1 MKVQFWF
8 CFILLSSVTSFAAKS
23 QDGGLE
29 FLLRAEDYK
38 KNNRPKEAIDEYNK
52 AIQADPAN
60 PEYVFRKGKTYILL
74 KDMDNAI
81 QCFEKTIQLRKD
93 YLGAY
98 TRLARLYAAKN
109 KTNEAIEA
117 FNNAFKYDSNPKE
130 KVVYKINIIKLLM
143 NAGRFKESAE
153 HIADGLALD
162 PNNLQLL
169 FFNAHLNNKIG
180 KHDLAVRDMLK
191 ATSLITSQDPRD
203 FARFYYELG
212 LGYYK
217 LGKYQEAQQA
227 FTKANFGPY
236 KVKIF
241 EMSHIY
247 FQHLATAYYKV
258 YELEESKKM
267 AEQAIKIKP
276 DFSPAHEMLV
286 NISKMTLD
294 QSSVIK
300 QQKLA
305 AEARKEPVEKA
316 LALSKVA
323 QSEIGAGLYNEAI
336 ASADACLAIQPTN
349 YQVAFIKAVALSK
362 LNNLNESITVINDIL
377 NKFQGVD
384 PETKAQVY
392 FLQGLVFNKMK
403 NFKAANEAFKK
414 ADQSSFKYAA
424 IHELRKNNDDS
435 VAEKDIESG
444 GEISDNSK
452 DD

>member
-1 MKVQFWF
+1 MQFWF
-8 CFILLSSVTSFAAKS
+8 CFILFLATSFAAQS

-29 FLLRAEDYK
+29 FLLKAEDYK
-38 KNNRPKEAIDEYNK
+38 RNNRPKEAIDEYNK

-117 FNNAFKYDSNPKE
+117 FDNAFKYDSNPKE
-130 KVVYKINIIKLLM
+130 KVEYKINIIKLLM
-143 NAGRFKESAE
+143 RADRFKESAN

-169 FFNAHLNNKIG
+169 FFNAHLNNKLG
-180 KHDLAVRDMLK
+180 KHDLAVKDMLK
-191 ATSLITSQDPRD
+191 ATPLITSQDPRD

-217 LGKYQEAQQA
+217 LGKYAEAQQA

-241 EMSHIY
+241 EMTHIY

-294 QSSVIK
+294 QSAVIK

-305 AEARKEPVEKA
+305 AEAKKEPVEKA

-362 LNNLNESITVINDIL
+362 LNKLNESMNIINDIL

-403 NFKAANEAFKK
+403 NPKAANEAFKK
-414 ADQSSFKYAA
+414 ADQSSFKYAV
-424 IHELRKNNDDS
+424 IYELRKNNDDS
-435 VAEKDIESG
+435 VAEKEIESG
-444 GEISDNSK
+444 GELGGGGI

>member
-1 MKVQFWF
+1 MKMQFWF
-8 CFILLSSVTSFAAKS
+8 CFILFLATSFTAKS

-29 FLLRAEDYK
+29 FLLKAEDYK

-52 AIQADPAN
+52 AIQADPTN

-117 FNNAFKYDSNPKE
+117 FDNAFKYDSNPKE
-130 KVVYKINIIKLLM
+130 KVEYKINIVKLLM
-143 NAGRFKESAE
+143 RADRFKESAN

-169 FFNAHLNNKIG
+169 FFNAHLNNKLG
-180 KHDLAVRDMLK
+180 KHDLAVKDMLK
-191 ATSLITSQDPRD
+191 ATPLITSQDPRD

-217 LGKYQEAQQA
+217 LGKYPESQQA
-227 FTKANFGPY
+227 FAKANFGPY

-247 FQHLATAYYKV
+247 FQYLATAYYKV

-267 AEQAIKIKP
+267 AEQAIKIKS
-276 DFSPAHEMLV
+276 DFSPAHEILV

-294 QSSVIK
+294 QSAVIK

-305 AEARKEPVEKA
+305 AEAKKEPVEKA
-316 LALSKVA
+316 IALAKVA

-362 LNNLNESITVINDIL
+362 LNKLNESMNVLNDIL

-384 PETKAQVY
+384 PEMKAQVY

-403 NFKAANEAFKK
+403 NPKAANEAFKK
-414 ADQSSFKYAA
+414 ADQSSLKYAA
-424 IHELRKNNDDS
+424 IYELRKNNDDS
-435 VAEKDIESG
+435 VAEKEIESG
-444 GEISDNSK
+444 SELGGNM

>member
-1 MKVQFWF
+1 MKMQFWF
-8 CFILLSSVTSFAAKS
+8 CFILFLATSFVAQS

-29 FLLRAEDYK
+29 FLLKAEDLK

-98 TRLARLYAAKN
+98 TRLAMLYAAKN
-109 KTNEAIEA
+109 KTNEAIDA
-117 FNNAFKYDSNPKE
+117 FDNAFKYSSNPKE
-130 KVVYKINIIKLLM
+130 KVEYKINIIKLLM
-143 NAGRFKESAE
+143 RADRFKESAS

-169 FFNAHLNNKIG
+169 FFSAHLNNKNG
-180 KHDLAVRDMLK
+180 KHDLAVKDMLK
-191 ATSLITSQDPRD
+191 AIPLITSQDPRD

-217 LGKYQEAQQA
+217 LGKYAEAQQA

-236 KVKIF
+236 KAKIF
-241 EMSHIY
+241 EMTSVY
-247 FQHLATAYYKV
+247 FQYLSTAYYKV

-276 DFSPAHEMLV
+276 DYSPAHEMLV

-294 QSSVIK
+294 QTAVIK

-305 AEARKEPVEKA
+305 AESKKEPSEKA
-316 LALSKVA
+316 QALTKVA
-323 QSEIGAGLYNEAI
+323 QSEVGAGLYNEAI
-336 ASADACLAIQPTN
+336 ASADACLAIQPSN

-362 LNNLNESITVINDIL
+362 LNKLNESMTVINDL
-377 NKFQGVD
+377 LTKFQGVD
-384 PETKAQVY
+384 PEMKAQIY

-403 NFKAANEAFKK
+403 NTKAANEAFKK
-414 ADQSSFKYAA
+414 ADQSSFKYAV
-424 IHELRKNNDDS
+424 IYELRKNNDES
-435 VAEKDIESG
+435 VAEKDTEGGELHSG
-444 GEISDNSK
+444 GI

>member
-1 MKVQFWF
+1 MKMQFWF
-8 CFILLSSVTSFAAKS
+8 CFILFLATSFAAKS

-29 FLLRAEDYK
+29 FLLKAEDYK

-130 KVVYKINIIKLLM
+130 KVEYKINIIKLLM
-143 NAGRFKESAE
+143 RADRFKESAN

-169 FFNAHLNNKIG
+169 FFNAHLNNKLG
-180 KHDLAVRDMLK
+180 KHDLAVKDMLK
-191 ATSLITSQDPRD
+191 ATPLITSQDPRD

-217 LGKYQEAQQA
+217 LGKYPEAQQA

-294 QSSVIK
+294 QSAVIK

-305 AEARKEPVEKA
+305 AEAKKEPVEKA

-362 LNNLNESITVINDIL
+362 LNKLNESMTIINDIL

-384 PETKAQVY
+384 PEMKAQVY

-403 NFKAANEAFKK
+403 NPKGANEAFKK
-414 ADQSSFKYAA
+414 ADQSSFKYAV
-424 IHELRKNNDDS
+424 IYELRKNNDDS
-435 VAEKDIESG
+435 VAEKEIESG
-444 GEISDNSK
+444 GELGGNI

>member
-1 MKVQFWF
+1 MKVQLWF
-8 CFILLSSVTSFAAKS
+8 CFILSLVVSVAAKA

-29 FLLRAEDYK
+29 FLLKAEDYK
-38 KNNRPKEAIDEYNK
+38 RNNRHREAIDEYNK

-74 KDMDNAI
+74 KDIDNAI

-117 FNNAFKYDSNPKE
+117 FENAFKYDSNPKE
-130 KVVYKINIIKLLM
+130 KVEYKINIIKLLM
-143 NAGRFKESAE
+143 RADRFNESAT

-169 FFNAHLNNKIG
+169 FFNAHLNNKLG
-180 KHDLAVRDMLK
+180 KHDLAVKDMLK

-212 LGYYK
+212 LAYYK
-217 LGKYQEAQQA
+217 LGKYNEAQQA

-236 KVKIF
+236 KAKIF

-247 FQHLATAYYKV
+247 FQHLSTAYFKV

-286 NISKMTLD
+286 NISKMTID
-294 QSSVIK
+294 QSAVIK

-305 AEARKEPVEKA
+305 AEAKKEPGEKA
-316 LALSKVA
+316 VA
-323 QSEIGAGLYNEAI
+323 FAKIAQIELGAGLYNDAV
-336 ASADACLAIQPTN
+336 ASADICLAVQPTN
-349 YQVAFIKAVALSK
+349 YNAAFIKAVALYK
-362 LNNLNESITVINDIL
+362 LNKLNDAMNVANEIL
-377 NKFQGVD
+377 KYQGVD
-384 PETKAQVY
+384 LETKTQIY
-392 FLQGLVFNKMK
+392 FLQGLIFNKMK
-403 NFKAANEAFKK
+403 NTKAANEMFKK
-414 ADQSSFKYAA
+414 IDQGSFKYAA
-424 IHELRKNNDDS
+424 TYELRKNNDES
-435 VAEKDIESG
+435 VAEKEVESTEIG
-444 GEISDNSK
+444 GK
-452 DD
+452 DDD

>member
-1 MKVQFWF
+1 MKVQLWF
-8 CFILLSSVTSFAAKS
+8 CFILSLVVSVAAKA

-29 FLLRAEDYK
+29 FLLKAEDYK
-38 KNNRPKEAIDEYNK
+38 RNNRHREAIDEYNK

-74 KDMDNAI
+74 KDIDNAI

-117 FNNAFKYDSNPKE
+117 FENAFKYDSNPKE
-130 KVVYKINIIKLLM
+130 KVEYKINIIKLLM
-143 NAGRFKESAE
+143 RADRFNESAS

-162 PNNLQLL
+162 PSNLQLL
-169 FFNAHLNNKIG
+169 FFNAHLNNKLG
-180 KHDLAVRDMLK
+180 KHDLAVKDMLK

-212 LGYYK
+212 LAYYK
-217 LGKYQEAQQA
+217 LGKYNEAQQA

-236 KVKIF
+236 KAKIF

-247 FQHLATAYYKV
+247 FQHLSTAYFKV

-286 NISKMTLD
+286 NISKMTID
-294 QSSVIK
+294 QSAVIK

-305 AEARKEPVEKA
+305 AEAKKEPGEKA
-316 LALSKVA
+316 VA
-323 QSEIGAGLYNEAI
+323 FAKIAQIELGAGLYNDAV
-336 ASADACLAIQPTN
+336 ASADICLAVQPTN
-349 YQVAFIKAVALSK
+349 YNAAFIKAVALYK
-362 LNNLNESITVINDIL
+362 LNKLNDAMNVANEIL
-377 NKFQGVD
+377 KYQGVD
-384 PETKAQVY
+384 LETKTQIY
-392 FLQGLVFNKMK
+392 FLQGLIFNKMK
-403 NFKAANEAFKK
+403 NTKAANEMFKK
-414 ADQSSFKYAA
+414 IDQGSFKYAA
-424 IHELRKNNDDS
+424 TYELRKNNDES
-435 VAEKDIESG
+435 VAEKEVEST
-444 GEISDNSK
+444 EISGK
-452 DD
+452 DDD